1 MFYGNYIT
9 FDHDFNDDTF
19 QYPKLFTVSPFV
31 FVLVVFDQDTKNV
44 QHLHSSPSVTNDL
57 QQDSR
62 FYDTS

>member
-9 FDHDFNDDTF
+9 FDHDFNDETF

-44 QHLHSSPSVTNDL
+44 QHLYIFFSIRD
-57 QQDSR
+57 QR
-62 FYDTS
+62 FTAGFAVL